1 MYQPGFAVYITLER
15 NTEPHMW
22 EWVRLNMNEIGVAFT
37 VLAFLLSVVVLA
49 FSAYRYVSFRRDE
62 FRSKRYEQYH
72 SLLLKISRGVDT
84 QGPLKL
90 VSQRAF
96 IYELRHFP
104 EYSALTKRL
113 LESLLSEWKED
124 PDKNAKLTFEIQDTI
139 KLLK

>member
-1 MYQPGFAVYITLER
+1 
-15 NTEPHMW
+15 MW
-22 EWVRLNMNEIGVAFT
+22 EWVRLNMNEIGVTFT
-37 VLAFLLSVVVLA
+37 VLAFLLSVIVLA
-49 FSAYRYVSFRRDE
+49 FSAYRYVSVRRDE
-62 FRSKRYEQYH
+62 LRHQRYKQYH
-72 SLLLKISRGVDT
+72 SLLLNISRGVDT

-124 PDKNAKLTFEIQDTI
+124 AEKNAKLTFEIQDTI
-139 KLLK
+139 KSLK

>member
-1 MYQPGFAVYITLER
+1 
-15 NTEPHMW
+15 MW
-22 EWVRLNMNEIGVAFT
+22 EWIRQNLNEIGVAFT
-37 VLAFLLSVVVLA
+37 VLTFLLSVMVLA
-49 FSAYRYVSFRRDE
+49 FSAVRYVSLRRDE
-62 FRSKRYEQYH
+62 LKHQRYEQYH
-72 SLLLKISRGVDT
+72 SLLLKVSRGSDT

-113 LESLLSEWKED
+113 LESLLSEWKGD

-139 KLLK
+139 KSLE